1 MNKVVIALVAAAT
14 LGGLITLGAVISD
27 EGGGAP
33 VALQT
38 SAGGSV
44 AAKVQIGASGLVEAS
59 SGTIAVG
66 TPVAGIISHM
76 NVQWSERVTK
86 GAPLFRIDARDI
98 ADTRPTAVAE
108 LAKARAALAPAAR
121 NLVAAKRLHADG
133 FLNNQ
138 DLIQREADETSAKAA
153 IQTASAQIGRIDAE
167 IARRTVRAPITGRI
181 LKINVRPG
189 ELADTRDTAPPV
201 ILMGNEDRLN
211 VRAEIDE
218 HDAWRVKP
226 GLPATAYVPG
236 NHALHTSLSFVRI
249 EPYIQPKTNLTGGG
263 TERTD
268 TRVLQVIYSFD
279 PATLPVY
286 VGQQLDVLIDAGAP
300 SSAVTRPAP

>member
-1 MNKVVIALVAAAT
+1 MNKVVIALIAAAI
-14 LGGLITLGAVISD
+14 LGGLITLGAVITD
-27 EGGGAP
+27 EGGSPLAAP
-33 VALQT
+33 APADVKEAT
-38 SAGGSV
+38 DT
-44 AAKVQIGASGLVEAS
+44 QIGASGLVEAS
-59 SGTIAVG
+59 TGTIAVG
-66 TPVAGIISHM
+66 TPVAGIVSQM
-76 NVQWSERVTK
+76 DVQWGERVTK
-86 GAPLFRIDARDI
+86 GTPLFRIDARDI
-98 ADTRPTAVAE
+98 ANTRPTAVAE
-108 LAKARAALAPAAR
+108 LAKAKAALAPAGR
-121 NLVAAKRLHADG
+121 NLAAAKRLHADG
-133 FLNNQ
+133 FLTNQ

-153 IQTASAQIGRIDAE
+153 IQTARAQIGRIDAE

-218 HDAWRVKP
+218 HDAWRLKP
-226 GLPATAYVPG
+226 GMSATAYVPG
-236 NHALHTSLSFVRI
+236 NHALHTPLSFVRI
-249 EPYIQPKTNLTGGG
+249 EPYIQPKTNLTGGA

-286 VGQQLDVLIDAGAP
+286 IGQQLDVLIDARTP
-300 SSAVTRPAP
+300 SSAVTRPVS